1 VAPINCFVKSNFDS
15 DKKNLFSQQEIIL
28 VYLLITVDLTVFW
41 SFDKSEKKIVLGSQ
55 IGIDLSGKAV
65 RHLDI
70 INFNGKKYLLVSI
83 NNAKVEVYEMPM
95 SNL

>member
-1 VAPINCFVKSNFDS
+1 
-15 DKKNLFSQQEIIL
+15 LG
-28 VYLLITVDLTVFW
+28 YLLITVDLTVFW
-41 SFDKSEKKIVLGSQ
+41 SFDKSEKAILLGSQ
-55 IGIDLSGKAV
+55 IGIDLSRKAV

-83 NNAKVEVYEMPM
+83 NTKVESIEMPM

>member
-1 VAPINCFVKSNFDS
+1 
-15 DKKNLFSQQEIIL
+15 LG
-28 VYLLITVDLTVFW
+28 YLLITVDLTVFW
-41 SFDKSEKKIVLGSQ
+41 SFDKSEKMMLLGQ
-55 IGIDLSGKAV
+55 IGIDLSRKAV
-65 RHLDI
+65 RHLSI

>member
-1 VAPINCFVKSNFDS
+1 VKSD
-15 DKKNLFSQQEIIL
+15 
-28 VYLLITVDLTVFW
+28 
-41 SFDKSEKKIVLGSQ
+41 VLGSQ
-55 IGIDLSGKAV
+55 IGIDLSRKAV

>member
-1 VAPINCFVKSNFDS
+1 
-15 DKKNLFSQQEIIL
+15 LT
-28 VYLLITVDLTVFW
+28 YLGKQLGIW
-41 SFDKSEKKIVLGSQ
+41 S
-55 IGIDLSGKAV
+55 
-65 RHLDI
+65 I